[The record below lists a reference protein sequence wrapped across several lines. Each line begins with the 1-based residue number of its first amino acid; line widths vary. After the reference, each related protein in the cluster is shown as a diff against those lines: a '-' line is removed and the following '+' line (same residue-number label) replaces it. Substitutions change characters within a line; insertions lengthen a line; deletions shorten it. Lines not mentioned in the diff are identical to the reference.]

1 MSVPMSRSLFPKE
14 LTPGLHA
21 IFGTSYKDWPEEWSR
36 YYEKNTSNRAFE
48 EELTLSGFGYAPV
61 KREGAPIEYDSA
73 REGWTAR
80 YVHDTISLAY
90 ALTEEAL
97 DDNLYDSLSKRY
109 SRLLARSMKQTKEV
123 RGAAVLNHA
132 TDPAYPGGDGKPL
145 IATDHPLINGGTYS
159 NRLDADF
166 SEAALEQLMIQL
178 HGAVDDRGLRIVIQ
192 EGQLIIPKELIFV
205 AERFFGNDM
214 QTGTADNTINAIK
227 SLGLFK
233 EGVVVGHY
241 LTDPD
246 SYFVKTTA
254 EDGLKYFQRKAMRT
268 RTKEDWDT
276 GSLHFGASERYT
288 FGFTNPRA
296 IFGVTGV

>member
-1 MSVPMSRSLFPKE
+1 MNRSLFPKE

-36 YYEKNTSNRAFE
+36 YFEKHTSNRAFE

-97 DDNLYDSLSKRY
+97 DDNLYDSLSRRY

-166 SEAALEQLMIQL
+166 SEAALEQIMIQL

-192 EGQLIIPKELIFV
+192 EDQLIIPKEQMFI

-227 SLGLFK
+227 SMGLFK
-233 EGVVVGHY
+233 KGVVVGHY

-246 SYFVKTTA
+246 SYFLKTTA